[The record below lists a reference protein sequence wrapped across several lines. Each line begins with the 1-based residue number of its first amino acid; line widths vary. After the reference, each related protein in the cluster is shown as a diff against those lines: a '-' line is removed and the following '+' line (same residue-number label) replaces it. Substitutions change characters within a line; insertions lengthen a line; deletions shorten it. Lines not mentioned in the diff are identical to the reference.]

1 MSAPQ
6 EYMLQPKAPLV
17 FRSGKPFQA
26 GVRDDAQ
33 YPSPAAWAGLL
44 RTQYMEQRG
53 WRDLDHA
60 QQQELLGLP
69 AHGVL
74 LARREAGALTVFVP
88 KPADAV
94 CLQTH
99 EHYLR
104 LQPVAMRQGSGSDL
118 PAGLMPVGMEKPAF
132 DKPRI
137 CPAYWSLDDY
147 VAWAQ
152 GEALTP
158 DPNVGLPLADAR
170 THVAIDPTS
179 FAAADGQLFRTEAL
193 DFGVQR
199 NSVGNVPGNAAGS
212 PQGDAP
218 NDRDW
223 VLLGRGPAGLAAGLV
238 VFGGE
243 RRLSYLI
250 PNTTLSLRLPQTLDQ
265 SVANAQGL
273 AVTLASPALFRD
285 GWKPG
290 WLDAQMEGELPSQ
303 PDLRV
308 KLVAVKIDRWHAVSG
323 WDLHLRQPK
332 PTRRAV
338 AAGATYWFR
347 ILSGRPDPAALW
359 LSPISDSA
367 QDRNDGF
374 GLALVRPWP
383 FSE

>member
-17 FRSGKPFQA
+17 FRSGKPFQP
-26 GVRDDAQ
+26 GVRDEAQ
-33 YPSPAAWAGLL
+33 YPSPAAWAGLM

-60 QQQELLGLP
+60 QQRALLALP

-74 LARREAGALTVFVP
+74 LARRTAGGLTVFVP

-94 CLQTH
+94 CLQNH
-99 EHYLR
+99 AQFLR
-104 LQPVAMRQGSGSDL
+104 LLPAVMDKGSGSDL
-118 PAGLMPVGMEKPAF
+118 PAGLSPVGMEKSVF
-132 DKPRI
+132 DKPRS
-137 CPAYWSLDDY
+137 CPAYWSLEDY

-152 GEALTP
+152 GETLKP

-170 THVAIDPTS
+170 THVEIDPARFT
-179 FAAADGQLFRTEAL
+179 AADGQLFRTEAL

-199 NSVGNVPGNAAGS
+199 KTMADAADN
-212 PQGDAP
+212 PQSQPPDDG
-218 NDRDW
+218 DW
-223 VLLGRGPAGLAAGLV
+223 VLLGRGPAGLPAGLV

-243 RRLSYLI
+243 RRLSYLT
-250 PNTTLSLRLPQTLDQ
+250 PNAGASLTLPQAFEQ
-265 SVANAQGL
+265 SVANAGGL

-290 WLDAQMEGELPSQ
+290 WLDDRLEGELPSQ

-308 KLVAVKIDRWHAVSG
+308 KLVAAKIDRWHAVSG
-323 WDLHLRQPK
+323 WDLHLRKPK

-374 GLALVRPWP
+374 GLALVRPWL